1 MGSNMYWRA
10 KAKQTVCPFKKD
22 NCGHVDSGDVIR
34 AKQQPTEELQRT
46 EEYVAL
52 PSLGSPI
59 REALDQAFSS
69 KMRDIIIV
77 KKTPLVLAV
86 LR

>member
-1 MGSNMYWRA
+1 MS
-10 KAKQTVCPFKKD
+10 
-22 NCGHVDSGDVIR
+22 
-34 AKQQPTEELQRT
+34 
-46 EEYVAL
+46 VAL

-59 REALDQAFSS
+59 REALDEAFEMNLIMIS
-69 KMRDIIIV
+69 